1 MSRHENEYDDDHG
14 YEYDDDHGYE
24 YDDDHGYEYLAGSEH
39 DNGRDDGRHDYDQY
53 NSSGLVSQSGAAKG
67 YLFDIQNGVVTGVS
81 EYEHGFVE
89 TESIDRNETYSFDGS
104 VVTKIE
110 TERYGV
116 ETSTYA
122 DSNGDGIYE
131 KVSHAWTPT
140 STAAPAGRSY
150 DDWYEYGGSSD
161 DYELHHTG
169 QAVVVTDVNSG
180 KTLDSLQ
187 TVSRVL
193 FTDAKIAYDLDGHA
207 GDVAKLLGAVF
218 GAEAVSNREYAGI
231 GIQMLDG
238 GVGYEDLAGLA
249 LEAAGAS
256 TNQEVCT
263 LLWTNLFGEAPTD
276 SDIEPYENMLNSGQL
291 TRSQLVTLA
300 ADTDH
305 NLTNID
311 FVGLSQ
317 TGLEYL

>member
-1 MSRHENEYDDDHG
+1 MSRYDDEHDDDHGHEYDADHG

-24 YDDDHGYEYLAGSEH
+24 HVTSSRLDDGH
-39 DNGRDDGRHDYDQY
+39 DNDYQQ
-53 NSSGLVSQSGAAKG
+53 NASGLVSQSQVSKG

-81 EYEHGFVE
+81 EYERGFVE

-122 DSNGDGIYE
+122 DVNGDGIYE

-150 DDWYEYGGSSD
+150 DDWYEYGGLSD

-169 QAVVVTDVNSG
+169 QAVVVTDLNSG

-193 FTDAKIAYDLDGHA
+193 FTDTKVAYDLDGHA

-218 GAEAVSNREYAGI
+218 GAQAVSNREYAGI

-249 LEAAGAS
+249 LEAAGATS
-256 TNQEVCT
+256 AKEVCT
-263 LLWTNLFGEAPTD
+263 LLWTNLFGEVPTD
-276 SDIEPYENMLNSGQL
+276 SDIEPYEQMLNNGQL
-291 TRSQLVTLA
+291 TSSELVTLA